1 MATKLQ
7 RAANRRNSKLS
18 TGPKTPEGKA
28 ICSLNSLRDGLCA
41 TTLILPNEDKNE
53 FDNII
58 ARYELLYLPDG
69 PYEEKL
75 VELLARAEWKMM
87 RADRLGAAIYE
98 QYGGEPPDALSS
110 PYDRAVRIEARH
122 QRVWSKISKELETIR
137 AARLKAAQQKE
148 AQQQAARQQSDNP
161 PPPQAKPA
169 QQPRLTPKTALEG
182 AKKRGYATPEEW
194 NAMTDKERRKT
205 TPERH
210 EVNWIGEDG
219 KPWMTVR
226 NYRGKFVEEF
236 PPEDPVSPEESP
248 SPEQSPSPEEP
259 PSKE

>member
-1 MATKLQ
+1 MATKKQ

-28 ICSLNSLRDGLCA
+28 ICSLNSLRDGLYA
-41 TTLILPNEDKNE
+41 TTLLLPTEDKDKFN
-53 FDNII
+53 NII
-58 ARYELLYLPDG
+58 AKYEVLYQPDST
-69 PYEEKL
+69 YEEEL
-75 VELLARAEWKMM
+75 VELLAGAKWRMM
-87 RADRLGAAIYE
+87 RAALLEKGVLM
-98 QYGGEPPDALSS
+98 QYGDELPESAVT
-110 PYDRAVRIEARH
+110 PYDRVARIRDRH
-122 QRVWSKISKELETIR
+122 LREWIRLSKELQSIKS
-137 AARLKAAQQKE
+137 ARLKAAQQIE
-148 AQQQAARQQSDNP
+148 AQQKAASA
-161 PPPQAKPA
+161 AKPA
-169 QQPRLTPKTALEG
+169 GEPAGKPAGQPRLTPKTALEG

-236 PPEDPVSPEESP
+236 PPEDAPSEEATA
-248 SPEQSPSPEEP
+248 
-259 PSKE
+259 PSKAPEPVGT